1 MGSPRSQ
8 LPRAKA
14 RTKAKNRDMLA
25 FSSDLTGICKPSG
38 AGGIRNERV
47 DLSKNSDL
55 QGEELFSALE
65 RWGIRFFAFRDMT
78 AIVRLLKLTSGGG
91 QGLIGVIP

>member
-1 MGSPRSQ
+1 M
-8 LPRAKA
+8 
-14 RTKAKNRDMLA
+14 A

-38 AGGIRNERV
+38 AARTGNERV
-47 DLSKNSDL
+47 DFPKNSDL
-55 QGEELFSALE
+55 QGEELASDPE

-91 QGLIGVIP
+91 QGLIGVIPCD